1 MNTTGEAGPPLGD
14 LDPLG
19 SCKRPNPVGQRIVL
33 TVLSCILVVLL
44 PFGPYRLWIAVCV
57 AVIQL
62 VATIVVRR
70 RRLPI
75 ADELGNYL
83 VVEHL
88 LMGGVGLLAPSAYVA
103 TSIVA
108 VASLGSN
115 SPYLP
120 ARWHRSIALISM
132 LGLMVPP
139 LVGRYQDS
147 SLVVG
152 AGLLMI
158 AHIAFNRSGTMIL
171 AEEAARSAR
180 HQADHDSM
188 TGLPNRR
195 VLRASIVDLAESGE
209 PAGLLL
215 LDIDNFKEI
224 NDTLGHDFGDEV
236 LCRTAHRLA
245 AVEGKALVA
254 RLGGDEFAIVV
265 EGSRADVEAHAQ
277 RVIDV
282 VRQTM
287 SIEGTS
293 MSIRIS
299 VGMAHSESVAASSML
314 RFADIAMYQAKRTGS
329 GPVWYSQSDN
339 PHSRRR
345 MMLMQDLAS
354 AIDDGDIR
362 PWYQPQIDVVTGSVV
377 GAEALARWHHRDV
390 GLIGAGEL
398 LEHVDMAGLHAEL
411 SRSMLRQAIDA
422 ASTWP
427 DHLVLS
433 VNVTLDDVAAESFAD
448 DVEVMLSMTGFSA
461 NRLTIEVVENRVEVS
476 PDDVIATIERL
487 HALGVSV
494 SLDDFG
500 QAASSLA
507 RLDLYDVD
515 ELKIDRRFIS
525 QMTESRRDRAIV
537 DSVVELAAR
546 LDLRVVAEGVETAE
560 MAQVAADAG
569 IRIVQGYHYSR
580 PTERL
585 HVVEYPRT
593 VASRP
598 IPTAVGADH

>member
-1 MNTTGEAGPPLGD
+1 
-14 LDPLG
+14 
-19 SCKRPNPVGQRIVL
+19 
-33 TVLSCILVVLL
+33 
-44 PFGPYRLWIAVCV
+44 
-57 AVIQL
+57 
-62 VATIVVRR
+62 
-70 RRLPI
+70 
-75 ADELGNYL
+75 
-83 VVEHL
+83 
-88 LMGGVGLLAPSAYVA
+88 
-103 TSIVA
+103 
-108 VASLGSN
+108 
-115 SPYLP
+115 
-120 ARWHRSIALISM
+120 
-132 LGLMVPP
+132 
-139 LVGRYQDS
+139 
-147 SLVVG
+147 
-152 AGLLMI
+152 
-158 AHIAFNRSGTMIL
+158 
-171 AEEAARSAR
+171 
-180 HQADHDSM
+180 
-188 TGLPNRR
+188 
-195 VLRASIVDLAESGE
+195 
-209 PAGLLL
+209 
-215 LDIDNFKEI
+215 
-224 NDTLGHDFGDEV
+224 
-236 LCRTAHRLA
+236 
-245 AVEGKALVA
+245 
-254 RLGGDEFAIVV
+254 
-265 EGSRADVEAHAQ
+265 
-277 RVIDV
+277 
-282 VRQTM
+282 
-287 SIEGTS
+287 
-293 MSIRIS
+293 
-299 VGMAHSESVAASSML
+299 
-314 RFADIAMYQAKRTGS
+314 
-329 GPVWYSQSDN
+329 
-339 PHSRRR
+339 
-345 MMLMQDLAS
+345 
-354 AIDDGDIR
+354 
-362 PWYQPQIDVVTGSVV
+362 
-377 GAEALARWHHRDV
+377 
-390 GLIGAGEL
+390 
-398 LEHVDMAGLHAEL
+398 
-411 SRSMLRQAIDA
+411 MLRQAIDA